1 MLTSQHVPVLLK
13 ETLQAL
19 AVRPGGRYID
29 GTLGG
34 GGHAIEILRASAPD
48 GMLLALDA
56 DAAAV
61 ARASRWLEPEGSS
74 ARVVLVHSSFAD
86 LGRVAREH
94 GFGAVDGIVFDLGLS
109 SDQLADETRGFSF
122 TSIGLDMR
130 FDPTSGQSAS
140 SLVNELSAQELA
152 DLLYRNGEERASR
165 RIARAIVAARPI
177 ESARQLADVVAQVM
191 GPRPS
196 SGGGRRSKIHPATRT
211 FQALRIAAND
221 ELGALES
228 VLPQAVE
235 LLRPSGRLAVIT
247 FHSLEDR
254 IVKNY
259 FRQESRDCICPPGQ
273 PVCRCG
279 HRATLKTVK
288 AKPVQPSAG
297 EVAAN
302 PRARSA
308 KLRAVERL

>member
-1 MLTSQHVPVLLK
+1 LNSQHVPVLLK

-19 AVRPGGRYID
+19 AVRPGSRSPSGGGRYID

-48 GMLLALDA
+48 GTLLALDA
-56 DAAAV
+56 DAAAL
-61 ARASRWLEPEGSS
+61 ARARERFESEGLS
-74 ARVVLVHSSFAD
+74 ARVTLVHSSFAD
-86 LGRVAREH
+86 LRRVAREH
-94 GFGAVDGIVFDLGLS
+94 GFDAVDGVALDLGLS

-122 TSIGLDMR
+122 MSSGLDMR
-130 FDPTSGQSAS
+130 FDPTRGQPASA
-140 SLVNELSAQELA
+140 LVNELSAHELA
-152 DLLYRNGEERASR
+152 DLLYHNGEERASR

-177 ESARQLADVVAQVM
+177 QSAQQLADVVERGV
-191 GPRPS
+191 
-196 SGGGRRSKIHPATRT
+196 GGRRGKIHPATRA
-211 FQALRIAAND
+211 FQALRIAVND

-235 LLRPSGRLAVIT
+235 LLRPGGRLAVIT

-254 IVKNY
+254 IVKN
-259 FRQESRDCICPPGQ
+259 FFKTESRDCVCPPDQ

-279 HRATLKTVK
+279 HRATLKIIT
-288 AKPVQPSAG
+288 AKPVEPSVD
-297 EVAAN
+297 EVAVN